1 MNAIYFNDEFG
12 GITLKDL
19 MDNPSTD
26 IVKKGNKISLRREVE
41 DIGIVTVTIDQ
52 LSNTDGVIM
61 TKTKIPSCEKKSDY
75 LDSIIELKKK
85 GYKQKDIA
93 FKLNISESY
102 ITKLLKS
109 AES

>member
-1 MNAIYFNDEFG
+1 MNAIYFNDELGRKTFN
-12 GITLKDL
+12 DL
-19 MDNPSTD
+19 LNNPSTD
-26 IVKKGNKISLRREVE
+26 IVKKGNKISLRSKVE
-41 DIGIVTVTIDQ
+41 GTGIVTVTIDK

-93 FKLNISESY
+93 FELNISESY
-102 ITKLLKS
+102 ITKLLKG